1 MSFFSKLFGGGKSA
15 ASGEPKILGQED
27 YKGYQIE
34 AIQMKQGSEFIL
46 AGNIR
51 KSFGDEV
58 KVKKFVRADRLTSAE
73 QASETA
79 LRKAKQIIDQEGDGL
94 FDSAH

>member
-1 MSFFSKLFGGGKSA
+1 MSFFSKLFGGGQDA

-27 YKGYQIE
+27 YKGYEITAIE
-34 AIQMKQGSEFIL
+34 MKQGSEFIL
-46 AGNIR
+46 AGNIS
-51 KSFGDEV
+51 KTINDEL

-79 LRKAKQIIDQEGDGL
+79 LRKAKQIIDQEGDRL

>member
-1 MSFFSKLFGGGKSA
+1 MSFFSKLFGGGKDA

-27 YKGYQIE
+27 YKGYKIE

-46 AGNIR
+46 AGNIS
-51 KSFGDEV
+51 KNFGEEL
-58 KVKKFVRADRLTSAE
+58 KVKKFVRADRLSSAE

-79 LRKAKQIIDQEGDGL
+79 LRKARQIIDQEGDRL
-94 FDSAH
+94 FDTLY